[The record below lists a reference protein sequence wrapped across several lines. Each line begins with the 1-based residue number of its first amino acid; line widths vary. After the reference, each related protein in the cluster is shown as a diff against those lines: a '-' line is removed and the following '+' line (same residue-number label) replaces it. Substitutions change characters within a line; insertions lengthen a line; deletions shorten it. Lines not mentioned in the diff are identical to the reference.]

1 MTLEQIDYFICAAQS
16 RTFFDAAEA
25 MHISQSSLSKQIM
38 KLEKELELTLWD
50 RSKRTAVL
58 TPEGEFFYKEALKI
72 SRQYHRSL
80 EAVYHFKDSKLQA
93 LHIGT
98 LPFLSQYHL
107 TSVIHSFCDTHPE
120 LSFSL
125 KEVEDEE
132 LLSGLEKDFFNL
144 IFVRKH
150 MIDPELYTFHALT
163 ADRLVAVFPEA
174 HPSASKKSVSLSEL
188 KKESFILMPPHTSIY
203 RFCMQ
208 SFHNAG
214 IHPQLLR
221 TARAESIVSA
231 VEIGEGISLLT
242 ESSSHNLCRMFSAV
256 CEKPYV
262 RYFFYN
268 PSIIPTPC
276 TANATIHAVAH
287 CTATIPAAALTVPIS
302 RRTVAIAATQ
312 GV

>member
-58 TPEGEFFYKEALKI
+58 TL
-72 SRQYHRSL
+72 
-80 EAVYHFKDSKLQA
+80 
-93 LHIGT
+93 
-98 LPFLSQYHL
+98 LSQYHL

-242 ESSSHNLCRMFSAV
+242 ESSFQFFRQPSLVAV
-256 CEKPYV
+256 PVNGLKKLSV
-262 RYFFYN
+262 G
-268 PSIIPTPC
+268 I
-276 TANATIHAVAH
+276 AH
-287 CTATIPAAALTVPIS
+287 KKNMALTTSAECFLQFVKS
-302 RRTVAIAATQ
+302 HM
-312 GV
+312 

>member
-80 EAVYHFKDSKLQA
+80 EAVYHF
-93 LHIGT
+93 
-98 LPFLSQYHL
+98 
-107 TSVIHSFCDTHPE
+107 TSVIHGFCDTHPE

-242 ESSSHNLCRMFSAV
+242 ESSFQFFRQPSLVAIPINGL
-256 CEKPYV
+256 EKLSV
-262 RYFFYN
+262 G
-268 PSIIPTPC
+268 I
-276 TANATIHAVAH
+276 AH
-287 CTATIPAAALTVPIS
+287 KKNMALTTSAECFLQFVKS
-302 RRTVAIAATQ
+302 HM
-312 GV
+312 

>member
-16 RTFFDAAEA
+16 RTFFDAAET

-58 TPEGEFFYKEALKI
+58 TPAGEFFYKEALKI
-72 SRQYHRSL
+72 SRQYHRSM
-80 EAVYHFKDSKLQA
+80 EAVSHFKDSESLT

-107 TSVIHSFCDTHPE
+107 TSVIHSFCAAHPE

-125 KEVEDEE
+125 KEVEDQE
-132 LLSGLEKDFFNL
+132 LLSGLEKDLFDL

-150 MIDPELYTFHALT
+150 MLDLNLYTFHVLT
-163 ADRLVAVFPEA
+163 EDRLVAVFPKN
-174 HPSASKKSVSLSEL
+174 HPSASKKAVSLTEL
-188 KKESFILMPPHTSIY
+188 KRETFILMPPHTSIY
-203 RFCMQ
+203 RFCMR
-208 SFHNAG
+208 SFHDAD
-214 IHPQLLR
+214 IHPQILR

-242 ESSSHNLCRMFSAV
+242 ESSFQFFRQPSLTAVPVNGLEKLSIGIAHKKIWLSHLPQNVFCSL
-256 CEKPYV
+256 
-262 RYFFYN
+262 
-268 PSIIPTPC
+268 
-276 TANATIHAVAH
+276 
-287 CTATIPAAALTVPIS
+287 
-302 RRTVAIAATQ
+302 
-312 GV
+312 

>member
-1 MTLEQIDYFICAAQS
+1 M
-16 RTFFDAAEA
+16 
-25 MHISQSSLSKQIM
+25 
-38 KLEKELELTLWD
+38 
-50 RSKRTAVL
+50 L
-58 TPEGEFFYKEALKI
+58 TPEGDFFYKEALKI

-107 TSVIHSFCDTHPE
+107 TSVIHSFCNTHPE

-125 KEVEDEE
+125 KDLEDEE
-132 LLSGLEKDFFNL
+132 LLSGLE
-144 IFVRKH
+144 KH

-242 ESSSHNLCRMFSAV
+242 ESSFQFFRQPSLVAV
-256 CEKPYV
+256 PVNGLKKLSV
-262 RYFFYN
+262 G
-268 PSIIPTPC
+268 I
-276 TANATIHAVAH
+276 AH
-287 CTATIPAAALTVPIS
+287 KKNMALTTSAECFLQFVKS
-302 RRTVAIAATQ
+302 HM
-312 GV
+312 

>member
-132 LLSGLEKDFFNL
+132 LLSGLEKDLFNL

-188 KKESFILMPPHTSIY
+188 KKESFILI
-203 RFCMQ
+203 
-208 SFHNAG
+208 
-214 IHPQLLR
+214 LR
-221 TARAESIVSA
+221 TPPFTVSVCKVFIMQGSTLSFCVLPVQNLLSA
-231 VEIGEGISLLT
+231 QWKLAKGSVFLPKAAFSSFVSLRLLLSRLT
-242 ESSSHNLCRMFSAV
+242 DWKSYLLEL
-256 CEKPYV
+256 
-262 RYFFYN
+262 
-268 PSIIPTPC
+268 
-276 TANATIHAVAH
+276 
-287 CTATIPAAALTVPIS
+287 PIKKIWLS
-302 RRTVAIAATQ
+302 QPLQNVFCSL
-312 GV
+312 

>member
-58 TPEGEFFYKEALKI
+58 TPAGEFFYKEALKI
-72 SRQYHRSL
+72 SRQYHRSM
-80 EAVYHFKDSKLQA
+80 EAVSHFKDSESKV

-107 TSVIHSFCDTHPE
+107 TSVIHSFCAAHPE

-125 KEVEDEE
+125 KEVEDQE
-132 LLSGLEKDFFNL
+132 LLSGLEKDLFDL
-144 IFVRKH
+144 IFARKH
-150 MIDPELYTFHALT
+150 MLDLNLYTFHVLT
-163 ADRLVAVFPEA
+163 EDRLVAVFPKN
-174 HPSASKKSVSLSEL
+174 HPSASKKTVSLTEL
-188 KKESFILMPPHTSIY
+188 KRETFILMPPHTSIY
-203 RFCMQ
+203 RFCMR
-208 SFHNAG
+208 SFHDAD
-214 IHPQLLR
+214 IHPQILR

-242 ESSSHNLCRMFSAV
+242 ESSFQFFRQPSLTAVPVNGLEKLSIGIAHKKIWLSHLPQNVFCSL
-256 CEKPYV
+256 
-262 RYFFYN
+262 
-268 PSIIPTPC
+268 
-276 TANATIHAVAH
+276 
-287 CTATIPAAALTVPIS
+287 
-302 RRTVAIAATQ
+302 
-312 GV
+312 

>member
-1 MTLEQIDYFICAAQS
+1 M
-16 RTFFDAAEA
+16 
-25 MHISQSSLSKQIM
+25 
-38 KLEKELELTLWD
+38 
-50 RSKRTAVL
+50 
-58 TPEGEFFYKEALKI
+58 
-72 SRQYHRSL
+72 
-80 EAVYHFKDSKLQA
+80 
-93 LHIGT
+93 
-98 LPFLSQYHL
+98 
-107 TSVIHSFCDTHPE
+107 IHSFCDTHPE

-214 IHPQLLR
+214 IHPQLFLR
-221 TARAESIVSA
+221 TARAGIYCQRSGNWRRDQSSYRKQLSVLSSA
-231 VEIGEGISLLT
+231 FACCCPG
-242 ESSSHNLCRMFSAV
+242 
-256 CEKPYV
+256 
-262 RYFFYN
+262 
-268 PSIIPTPC
+268 
-276 TANATIHAVAH
+276 
-287 CTATIPAAALTVPIS
+287 
-302 RRTVAIAATQ
+302 
-312 GV
+312 

>member
-16 RTFFDAAEA
+16 RTFFDAAET

-50 RSKRTAVL
+50 RCKRTAVL
-58 TPEGEFFYKEALKI
+58 TPAGEFFYKEALKI
-72 SRQYHRSL
+72 SRQYHRSM
-80 EAVYHFKDSKLQA
+80 ESVSHFKDCESQT

-107 TSVIHSFCDTHPE
+107 TSVIHSFCAAHPE

-125 KEVEDEE
+125 KEVEDQE
-132 LLSGLEKDFFNL
+132 LLSGLEKDLFDL

-150 MIDPELYTFHALT
+150 MLDLNLYTFHVLT
-163 ADRLVAVFPEA
+163 EDRLVAVFPKK
-174 HPSASKKSVSLSEL
+174 HPSASKKAVSLTEL
-188 KKESFILMPPHTSIY
+188 KRETFILMPPHTSIY

-242 ESSSHNLCRMFSAV
+242 ESSFQFFRQPSLVAV
-256 CEKPYV
+256 PVNGLKKLSV
-262 RYFFYN
+262 G
-268 PSIIPTPC
+268 I
-276 TANATIHAVAH
+276 AH
-287 CTATIPAAALTVPIS
+287 KKIWLSQPLQNVFCSL
-302 RRTVAIAATQ
+302 
-312 GV
+312 